1 MYFPQKRYEDQHTS
15 EVSCQLLCLVTKEKL
30 KLPDFES
37 SIFVT
42 GQIVRPLCVLPLFGL
57 KGQQLWGSQISIS
70 SGRVELP
77 QSMVKVSLKG
87 IQSKTRSISQTLRVP
102 HEGKSDYQ
110 DLRAEKEAQLQPADQ
125 GEQKDSSRLVPKL
138 PEGGGRQ

>member
-1 MYFPQKRYEDQHTS
+1 M
-15 EVSCQLLCLVTKEKL
+15 TKEKL

-87 IQSKTRSISQTLRVP
+87 IQSKTRSIS

-110 DLRAEKEAQLQPADQ
+110 DLRAEKDSEEA
-125 GEQKDSSRLVPKL
+125 
-138 PEGGGRQ
+138 